1 MKKLR
6 NLCLM
11 TLLLVCVTACAQTR
25 SLGNEEVTMDNGAI
39 ENLQD
44 LLNKKGYTLIDCW
57 ASWCGPCRRTIPK
70 LKEMSKTY
78 ANRLKLVSISCDQN
92 EADWRKAMD
101 EEQMTWS
108 QAILMDSQRVF
119 MEHYNISAIPN
130 LMLIRDGKIVL
141 TTYNPDEIATYLK
154 ENK

>member
-11 TLLLVCVTACAQTR
+11 TLLLACVTACAQTR

-57 ASWCGPCRRTIPK
+57 ASWCGPCRRAIPK

-78 ANRLKLVSISCDQN
+78 ADRLKLVSISCDQN
-92 EADWRKAMD
+92 EADWRKAMN
-101 EEQMTWS
+101 EEQMTWP